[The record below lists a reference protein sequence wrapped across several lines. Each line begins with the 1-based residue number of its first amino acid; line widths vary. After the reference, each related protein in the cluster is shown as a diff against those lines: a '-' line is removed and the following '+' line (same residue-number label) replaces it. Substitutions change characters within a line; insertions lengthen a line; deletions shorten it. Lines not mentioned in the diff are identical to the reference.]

1 MSRRDDVM
9 GLYRPSEI
17 LEKIEKVLFGLDIVT
32 ALVAMVSNENISSA
46 AIVVQ
51 IVVALLYFVSNTID
65 DGCFWYEAEKQRRK
79 NGIQNGLGMRL
90 SEYDTEEYY
99 NNNLPH
105 SLEKY
110 GMNILE
116 SNYFSKVIAG
126 KMLLK
131 VGVYA
136 LGAVVALVIAC
147 RFVSDENVL
156 LLIAQTAFSSYVLV
170 NFVML
175 VLYKIRLEALYSEAY
190 NVLILGNQT
199 HGHQAWLISYVV
211 EYEAIK
217 AHYKIRLEQKI
228 FNRLNSELSTKWQ
241 DVVDHRIAEEINP
254 VSRM

>member
-17 LEKIEKVLFGLDIVT
+17 LEKIEKVFFCLDIVA
-32 ALVAMVSNENISSA
+32 ALVALVSNETISSI

-116 SNYFSKVIAG
+116 SNYFSKIIAG

-131 VGVYA
+131 VGAYA
-136 LGAVVALVIAC
+136 LGSVVALVIAC
-147 RFVSDENVL
+147 RFVSDWNVL
-156 LLIAQTAFSSYVLV
+156 LLIAQTTFSSYVLV
-170 NFVML
+170 DFVML
-175 VLYKIRLEALYSEAY
+175 LLYKIRLEALYSEAY
-190 NVLILGNQT
+190 NVFVLGSRT
-199 HGHQAWLISYVV
+199 HINQAWIISYVV

-217 AHYKIRLEQKI
+217 AHYKIRLDQKI
-228 FNRLNSELSTKWQ
+228 FNKMNGELSAKWQ
-241 DVVDHRIAEEINP
+241 DIVSHRVDDD
-254 VSRM
+254 